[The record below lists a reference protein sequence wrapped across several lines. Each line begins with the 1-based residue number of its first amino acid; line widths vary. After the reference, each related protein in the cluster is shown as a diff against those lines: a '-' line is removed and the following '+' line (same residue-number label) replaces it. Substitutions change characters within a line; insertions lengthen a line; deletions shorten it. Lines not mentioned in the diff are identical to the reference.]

1 MTTKNIFK
9 KNIKEDTMKKI
20 DEEKLAKALEE
31 SKKALEEIE
40 ELKKQY
46 PHLFTAPKP
55 RIKWCGSVKNK
66 RRK

>member
-1 MTTKNIFK
+1 
-9 KNIKEDTMKKI
+9 MKKI
-20 DEEKLAKALEE
+20 DEEKLAKALKE

-55 RIKWCGSVKNK
+55 RIKWSGNIKKN
-66 RRK
+66 